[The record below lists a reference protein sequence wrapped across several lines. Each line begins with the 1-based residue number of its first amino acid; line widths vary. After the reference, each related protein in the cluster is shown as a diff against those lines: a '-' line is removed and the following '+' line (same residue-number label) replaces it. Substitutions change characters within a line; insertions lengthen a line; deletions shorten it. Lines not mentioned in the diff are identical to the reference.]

1 MKKVITSGPDDLIVF
16 IPDLCDRQEKKNRF
30 QNLNVLALTSALW
43 LKGLK
48 PYSDMLHTHIYVCF
62 LLDTVRLKT
71 VEYSTSLTLGAEFP
85 CSSLFFFNNH
95 NPETVG
101 NNFIRSS
108 YVASLVN
115 IYIFTH

>member
-1 MKKVITSGPDDLIVF
+1 MTDK
-16 IPDLCDRQEKKNRF
+16 RKNRF

-71 VEYSTSLTLGAEFP
+71 VEYSTSLTLGVEFP
-85 CSSLFFFNNH
+85 CSSLFSSIITTLKQS
-95 NPETVG
+95 ET
-101 NNFIRSS
+101 IS
-108 YVASLVN
+108 YAQAMS
-115 IYIFTH
+115 HR